1 MGSDGAG
8 LFCGVLKHF
17 LDRGLDCPKVLA
29 ATHFHEVFR
38 TDLFDPEMLPV
49 TFLHM
54 QVMFT
59 TTDGELIMDS
69 DLSFARNRPNMNS
82 RDREDDDD
90 EEARAVGPGEKIT
103 YLYKCEQKTVDR
115 AAADA

>member
-8 LFCGVLKHF
+8 LFCGILKHF

-29 ATHFHEVFR
+29 ATHFHQVFR
-38 TDLFDPEMLPV
+38 TDLFDPETLSV

-69 DLSFARNRPNMNS
+69 DISFTPNHSNTNS
-82 RDREDDDD
+82 QYQED
-90 EEARAVGPGEKIT
+90 EQEAVTVGPGEKIT
-103 YLYKCEQKTVDR
+103 YLYKYVNE
-115 AAADA
+115 